1 MTEKEYML
9 TRDMGNWLFY
19 AMYTLGMKK
28 KKLFSCGIIKTM
40 LVKN

>member
-19 AMYTLGMKK
+19 AMYTLGMKENEATLMWNSK
-28 KKLFSCGIIKTM
+28 KQCW
-40 LVKN
+40 